1 MAEQVPQ
8 IAVDPV
14 PEEQIM
20 KVQEQ
25 QQKIYSHSEPR
36 YSQPK
41 RAAGPQI
48 WAVVLTIGGL
58 YYIWTRVLGKCKYR
72 LCVVCMNI

>member
-25 QQKIYSHSEPR
+25 QQKIYSHNEPKAIDPSGKSAVCIVMHSGVQSMSR
-36 YSQPK
+36 LS
-41 RAAGPQI
+41 
-48 WAVVLTIGGL
+48 WAL
-58 YYIWTRVLGKCKYR
+58 
-72 LCVVCMNI
+72 